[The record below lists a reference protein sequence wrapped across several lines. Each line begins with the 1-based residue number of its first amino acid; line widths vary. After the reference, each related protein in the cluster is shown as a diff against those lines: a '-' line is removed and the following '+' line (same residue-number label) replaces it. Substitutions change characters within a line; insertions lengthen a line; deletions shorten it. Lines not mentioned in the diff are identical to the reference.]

1 MRALKEQR
9 DKDDTCLNCGKAGQR
24 PAQRRSGDDESDE
37 SGDDD
42 GEAVVL
48 RAPGVRLVL
57 QGHEVGPGDDEAV
70 GAHGVLQ
77 TLAGDVSL

>member
-1 MRALKEQR
+1 MSAVV
-9 DKDDTCLNCGKAGQR
+9 DVVA
-24 PAQRRSGDDESDE
+24 DEVLADAHVVAAAEGVAAAELVRVLE